1 MSSPRRIERTGAVN
15 RRTSGI
21 FSPVFNLCCLKQSY
35 SSLVLDMAHRGG
47 KGREEIVREST
58 IRLDMATFRH
68 SCQHDGKFSPA
79 LWVWGG
85 GAGVAGMEED
95 GAAIQPES
103 FWLGW
108 VCHLVYVMVA
118 FPCAQIYRPSFCE
131 NKPKMLVLY
140 DWKRA
145 FWVCF
150 RENWVYKFGR
160 WKGFPASGDIWVSR
174 YLL

>member
-85 GAGVAGMEED
+85 GRGLQAWRKTE
-95 GAAIQPES
+95 QPYSPNLSDSAECVILCTS
-103 FWLGW
+103 WLHSP
-108 VCHLVYVMVA
+108 VPKFIDPVFAKTSPKC
-118 FPCAQIYRPSFCE
+118 SFCMTE
-131 NKPKMLVLY
+131 NE
-140 DWKRA
+140 R
-145 FWVCF
+145 
-150 RENWVYKFGR
+150 FGFVFA
-160 WKGFPASGDIWVSR
+160 KT
-174 YLL
+174 